1 MSDHSS
7 QHSRQSRG
15 PLRRLLLACGLG
27 TASLLAGAAPPP
39 PLPAEASAAG
49 LVAVDGLIP
58 DLHFDVRYATA
69 NNFVGRPLYPGPRCW
84 LQQAVAERLARV
96 QAALKGE
103 GLGLKVFDCYRPFSV
118 QEQLWTLVPDE
129 RYVGKPSRGAD
140 GAPLEGS
147 RHNRGAAVDLS
158 LVDLASGEELAMP
171 TDYDDFSERA
181 HRDYRQ
187 LDAAVL
193 ANRARLEAAMAA
205 EGFSGLPTEW
215 WHFDAP
221 GWERYPLLDIP
232 LR

>member
-1 MSDHSS
+1 M
-7 QHSRQSRG
+7 
-15 PLRRLLLACGLG
+15 AV
-27 TASLLAGAAPPP
+27 
-39 PLPAEASAAG
+39 EA
-49 LVAVDGLIP
+49 LIP
-58 DLHFDVRYATA
+58 NLRFDVRYATA
-69 NNFVGRPLYPGPRCW
+69 DNFVGRPLYPGVHCW
-84 LQQAVAERLARV
+84 LQRSVAERLAKV
-96 QAALKGE
+96 QAALNGE

-129 RYVGKPSRGAD
+129 RYVGKPARGPD
-140 GAPLEGS
+140 GKPVEGS

-158 LVDLASGEELAMP
+158 LVDLASGEALPMP

-205 EGFSGLPTEW
+205 EGFSGLATEW

-221 GWERYPLLDIP
+221 GWEHYPLLDIP